1 MRYLEA
7 KDIHGRIP
15 YAQFCYLMEFS
26 PDRARYI
33 ADVLRLR
40 KGTQTTMARG
50 HAQWRKL
57 LAQLPERFTKRDFE
71 AVGGTWNQ
79 VEAMRRRGWIKKVG
93 YVASH
98 AKGGQMSVFERTGF
112 IETKRELTWEEWKKI
127 L

>member
-1 MRYLEA
+1 MRLLA
-7 KDIHGRIP
+7 PKDIEKRIP

-33 ADVLRLR
+33 SDVLRLR
-40 KGTQTTMARG
+40 KGTRTTMSRG

-57 LAQLPERFTKRDFE
+57 LSQLPEQFTKRDVE

-79 VEAMRRRGWIKKVG
+79 VESMRRRGWIRKAGHVT
-93 YVASH
+93 SH

-112 IETKRELTWEEWKKI
+112 VEAERELEWNEWKE
-127 L
+127 LL